1 MARKGKE
8 VTDGA
13 RIVVLKSDLPG
24 EDGPYTIGAV
34 WVPEGE
40 KLETF
45 ERKARRIMDRIR
57 KEEEYE
63 DNDLLVALEEKGYE
77 LAEAPEEIVVRD

>member
-1 MARKGKE
+1 MKAKQGDL
-8 VTDGA
+8 TDGG
-13 RIVVLKSDLPG
+13 RIIVLKSDMPG

-34 WVPEGE
+34 WVPVGE

-57 KEEEYE
+57 RQEGYE
-63 DNDLLVALEEKGYE
+63 DNDLLFELELAGYT